1 METAIVVLFYAFMV
15 AHILTG
21 ATGLVFVW
29 VPIVARKG
37 GPAHRKFGHRFAK
50 LMMATGCFAIG
61 MALCSLAAPLPTHP
75 HQDDAALARGLFGW
89 MMLYLAV
96 LTLSL
101 ARHGI
106 VALRGQKQ
114 GRAVQDPLNLFLQLA
129 CLGTAAWTAWLGI
142 QLGQPIM
149 QWIAVVGVASA
160 LTNFV
165 YLFNSR
171 PAPKDHVHEHIKASV
186 GAGISAY
193 TAFLSVGLVRLFPEH
208 AFNPVVWAVPTITGI
223 CLIVWHQTKVRLAYR
238 RAGRLAAARGQGSRA
253 PAAS

>member
-1 METAIVVLFYAFMV
+1 VETILVVAFYAFMV
-15 AHILTG
+15 AHIATG
-21 ATGLVFVW
+21 AAGLVLVW
-29 VPIVARKG
+29 VPIVSRKG
-37 GPAHRKFGHRFAK
+37 GRDHRRYGHRFAT
-50 LMMATGCFAIG
+50 LMLVTGAFAVG

-75 HQDDAALARGLFGW
+75 HQTDAELTRGLFGW

-106 VALRGQKQ
+106 VSLRGQRL
-114 GRAVQDPLNLFLQLA
+114 GRAVQDPWNWALQLA
-129 CLGTAAWTAWLGI
+129 CLAAAAWCAFRGT

-149 QWIAVVGVASA
+149 QWIAVVGIASA

-165 YLFNSR
+165 YLLNPR
-171 PAPKDHVHEHIKASV
+171 PAPKDHLHEHIKSSV

-208 AFNPVVWAVPTITGI
+208 AFNPAVWAVPTLTGVAI
-223 CLIVWHQTKVRLAYR
+223 IVWHQTKVRRSFAAR
-238 RAGRLAAARGQGSRA
+238 PRGSRVPAESSAGRSA
-253 PAAS
+253 